1 MSFTQSGS
9 AFLSQAGSS
18 VYEPKT
24 YTISTAN
31 SYLNPL
37 MNISAIVNSS
47 AVNVPLQSVYWSISN
62 VTSNIN
68 SYNFIGNALSGQL
81 NMSGTMDYASNVLS
95 LSANAAQFVTG
106 QQIFKVN
113 ILNAPGGTIMASTA
127 NIAFLGV
134 PSAVTAVS
142 AVANT
147 VVSGKAAVTF
157 GAPLDDGGNA
167 IIRYDIISIPDSVTV
182 TASSTGTFNVTGLQ
196 GDTPY
201 TFVVAATN
209 SIGTGANSA
218 PSNQVTPLSPQGQ
231 QIYNVAGTYSFVTPA
246 GLRRV
251 SVVAV
256 GGGGGGGCAGS
267 GGSVSGGDSYFNAP
281 TVVNGGGSAY
291 GNGGTYTG
299 DGGGNGG
306 QAGGGFVYSPG
317 GGGGAGGYSGDGGRG
332 STITSAYYH
341 PNTGYLYYVGGSTAG
356 AGGGGG
362 GGGSKLGDSYC
373 SQYGGWNYG
382 QYCGVVAGS
391 AGGGV
396 SVFGQGGNGGAG
408 TVDRYPGGG
417 GGGSGGGSGGS
428 YRNPGGAGTCITAG
442 GTAPSYP
449 WGGNPGT
456 YYPYQNPYTVPSNP
470 TGSGTAGPNGYPG
483 PHAIGGGGGGG
494 FGGGGSSGS
503 CAGASGGGGGLGYK
517 NAYPVTPGT
526 PYTVVVGSGGA
537 GGYRGGGDIGAR
549 GGSGGAGAVRLIWG
563 SGRAFPTTSTTDAPV
578 IP

>member
-9 AFLSQAGSS
+9 AFLNQAGSL

-37 MNISAIVNSS
+37 MNISAIVTSS

-68 SYNFIGNALSGQL
+68 SYNFIGNALSGRL
-81 NMSGTMDYASNVLS
+81 NMSGTMDYASNILS

-113 ILNAPGGTIMASTA
+113 ILNAPGGTIVATTA

-134 PSAVTAVS
+134 PSAVTSVS

-157 GAPLDDGGNA
+157 SAPLDDGGNA

-182 TASSTGTFNVTGLQ
+182 TTSSTGTFNVTGLQ

-231 QIYNVAGTYSFVTPA
+231 QIYKVAGTYSFVAPA

-256 GGGGGGGCAGS
+256 GGGAGGGNQGS
-267 GGSVSGGDSYFNAP
+267 GGSTSGGDSYFDVP
-281 TVVNGGGSAY
+281 TVVKGGGSS
-291 GNGGTYTG
+291 GGSGGTYTG

-306 QAGGGFVYSPG
+306 CTGFSFAYAPS
-317 GGGGAGGYSGDGGRG
+317 GGGGAGGYSGNGGTG
-332 STITSAYYH
+332 MVITSSYYT
-341 PNTGYLYYVGGSTAG
+341 PSGYLYRNGSATAG
-356 AGGGGG
+356 SGGGGG
-362 GGGSKLGDSYC
+362 GGGSKIGCSYEAPIGWSYC
-373 SQYGGWNYG
+373 QYGGAM
-382 QYCGVVAGS
+382 AGS
-391 AGGGV
+391 GGGGV
-396 SVFGQGGNGGAG
+396 SVFGQGSSGGAG
-408 TVDRYPGGG
+408 ATSPYPSGG
-417 GGGSGGGSGGS
+417 GGGSGGAAGGS
-428 YRNPGGAGTCITAG
+428 YRNPGGAGTCICAG

-449 WGGNPGT
+449 WGGNPGG
-456 YYPYQNPYTVPSNP
+456 YYPYSNNYSVPSNP

-483 PHAIGGGGGGG
+483 PRAIGGGGGGG
-494 FGGGGSSGS
+494 FGGGGS
-503 CAGASGGGGGLGYK
+503 AGACGGYSGGGGGLGYK

-537 GGYRGGGDIGAR
+537 GGYDGGFGAR